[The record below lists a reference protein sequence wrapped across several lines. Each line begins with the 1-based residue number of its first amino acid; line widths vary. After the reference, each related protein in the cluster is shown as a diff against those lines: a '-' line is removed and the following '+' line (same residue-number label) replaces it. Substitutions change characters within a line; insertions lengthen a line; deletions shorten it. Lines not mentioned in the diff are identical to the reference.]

1 MNNNQQPNYVLKF
14 NETDSRKVKD
24 RNYYIKKA
32 VVIIIAIIV
41 IFSIIFGENLFL
53 ELSWTARILLIA
65 IALGILFT
73 GKKEDV
79 PSPAELRFYDD
90 YLLLFLERK
99 YYSERSI
106 KQEYLKMKYSD
117 ITKVK
122 YLPNT
127 SNKRFQIY
135 GNGHSLHY
143 DLKKDGNISKKASRD
158 KMFENACYE
167 KGYEKGKQEA
177 TIATRKQLAKDL
189 LKLNTPLETI
199 MIASKLSKGEIL
211 NLKNNM

>member
-24 RNYYIKKA
+24 RNYYIKKT

-158 KMFENACYE
+158 KMFE
-167 KGYEKGKQEA
+167 KGMIYFSTNLNQNIDFIKEIEEHSP
-177 TIATRKQLAKDL
+177 
-189 LKLNTPLETI
+189 LKVEIDNT
-199 MIASKLSKGEIL
+199 
-211 NLKNNM
+211 NF

>member
-14 NETDSRKVKD
+14 NETDSKKVKD
-24 RNYYIKKA
+24 RNYYIKTA
-32 VVIIIAIIV
+32 VVTIIAILV
-41 IFSIIFGENLFL
+41 ILSIIFEENLFL
-53 ELSWTARILLIA
+53 ELSWTVRILLIA

-73 GKKEDV
+73 CKKKDV

-90 YLLLFLERK
+90 YLLLFIERK
-99 YYSERSI
+99 YYSERNI

-135 GNGHSLHY
+135 GNGHSLQY
-143 DLKKDGNISKKASRD
+143 AVKKDSSIAKQPSRD
-158 KMFENACYE
+158 KIFEDGMIYFSTNLNQNIDFIEEIE
-167 KGYEKGKQEA
+167 KHSP
-177 TIATRKQLAKDL
+177 
-189 LKLNTPLETI
+189 LKVEIDNT
-199 MIASKLSKGEIL
+199 
-211 NLKNNM
+211 NF

>member
-143 DLKKDGNISKKASRD
+143 DVKKDGSISKQPSRD
-158 KMFENACYE
+158 KMFEEGMIYFSTNLNQNIDFIKE
-167 KGYEKGKQEA
+167 IEEHSP
-177 TIATRKQLAKDL
+177 
-189 LKLNTPLETI
+189 LKVEIDNT
-199 MIASKLSKGEIL
+199 
-211 NLKNNM
+211 NF

>member
-99 YYSERSI
+99 YYSEKSI

-143 DLKKDGNISKKASRD
+143 DVKKDGSLSIQPSRD
-158 KMFENACYE
+158 KMFE
-167 KGYEKGKQEA
+167 KGMIYFSTNLNQNIDFIKEIEEHSP
-177 TIATRKQLAKDL
+177 
-189 LKLNTPLETI
+189 LKVEIDNT
-199 MIASKLSKGEIL
+199 
-211 NLKNNM
+211 NF

>member
-24 RNYYIKKA
+24 RNYYIKKT
-32 VVIIIAIIV
+32 VVIISAIIV

-158 KMFENACYE
+158 KMFE
-167 KGYEKGKQEA
+167 KGMIYFSTNLNQNIDFIKEIEEHSP
-177 TIATRKQLAKDL
+177 
-189 LKLNTPLETI
+189 LKVEIDNT
-199 MIASKLSKGEIL
+199 
-211 NLKNNM
+211 NF

>member
-24 RNYYIKKA
+24 RNYYIKKT

-158 KMFENACYE
+158 KMFE
-167 KGYEKGKQEA
+167 KGMIYFFTNLNQNIDFIKEIEEHSP
-177 TIATRKQLAKDL
+177 
-189 LKLNTPLETI
+189 LKVEIDNT
-199 MIASKLSKGEIL
+199 
-211 NLKNNM
+211 NF

>member
-24 RNYYIKKA
+24 RNYYIKKT

-65 IALGILFT
+65 LALGILFT

-158 KMFENACYE
+158 KMFE
-167 KGYEKGKQEA
+167 KGMIYFSTNLNQNIDFIKEIEEHSP
-177 TIATRKQLAKDL
+177 
-189 LKLNTPLETI
+189 LKVEIDNT
-199 MIASKLSKGEIL
+199 
-211 NLKNNM
+211 NF

>member
-24 RNYYIKKA
+24 RNYYIKKT

-73 GKKEDV
+73 GKKDDV

-158 KMFENACYE
+158 KMFE
-167 KGYEKGKQEA
+167 KGMIYFSTNLNQNIDFIKEIEEHSP
-177 TIATRKQLAKDL
+177 
-189 LKLNTPLETI
+189 LKVEIDNT
-199 MIASKLSKGEIL
+199 
-211 NLKNNM
+211 NF

>member
-24 RNYYIKKA
+24 RNYYIKKT

-79 PSPAELRFYDD
+79 QSPAELRFYDD

-158 KMFENACYE
+158 KMFE
-167 KGYEKGKQEA
+167 KGMIYFSTNLNQNIDFIKEIEEHSP
-177 TIATRKQLAKDL
+177 
-189 LKLNTPLETI
+189 LKVEIDNT
-199 MIASKLSKGEIL
+199 
-211 NLKNNM
+211 NF

>member
-143 DLKKDGNISKKASRD
+143 DLKKDGNISKKSSRD
-158 KMFENACYE
+158 NMFEKVMIYFSNNLNQNIDFIKE
-167 KGYEKGKQEA
+167 IEEHSP
-177 TIATRKQLAKDL
+177 
-189 LKLNTPLETI
+189 LKVEIDNT
-199 MIASKLSKGEIL
+199 
-211 NLKNNM
+211 NF

>member
-143 DLKKDGNISKKASRD
+143 DVKKDGSLSIQPSRD
-158 KMFENACYE
+158 KMFEEGMIYFSTNLNQNIDFIKE
-167 KGYEKGKQEA
+167 IEEHSP
-177 TIATRKQLAKDL
+177 
-189 LKLNTPLETI
+189 LKVEIDNT
-199 MIASKLSKGEIL
+199 
-211 NLKNNM
+211 NF

>member
-143 DLKKDGNISKKASRD
+143 DLKKDGNISKKHLEIRCL
-158 KMFENACYE
+158 KRY
-167 KGYEKGKQEA
+167 
-177 TIATRKQLAKDL
+177 DL
-189 LKLNTPLETI
+189 FFY
-199 MIASKLSKGEIL
+199 
-211 NLKNNM
+211 